1 MPQKKSS
8 GSRKKSGR
16 KYGKAAG
23 KSVESAMRR
32 KKRHAS
38 LGKRWQRRSR
48 EEPEASDCHWTLR
61 SPRERRKS
69 AKEKVEIAA
78 TDSHREPHFRLE

>member
-32 KKRHAS
+32 KKKARFA
-38 LGKRWQRRSR
+38 R
-48 EEPEASDCHWTLR
+48 EEVAKAEPRRAGSKRLPLDSQKPERKAQKCQGKSRNSGHGLAQRTTL
-61 SPRERRKS
+61 
-69 AKEKVEIAA
+69 
-78 TDSHREPHFRLE
+78 